1 MAARVSKPGAF
12 RVDAARI
19 LEGVDARA
27 LGGRIERVSDHLMSR
42 ATEKKENERKTPEQ
56 DSRSHQSYVRDASAE
71 FDRPG
76 ETSVG

>member
-19 LEGVDARA
+19 LEGVDPRA
-27 LGGRIERVSDHLMSR
+27 LGERIEHVSDHLVGR
-42 ATEKKENERKTPEQ
+42 ATEKKENERKPRTRFAT
-56 DSRSHQSYVRDASAE
+56 SSVLCADAFAE

-76 ETSVG
+76 ETSVD